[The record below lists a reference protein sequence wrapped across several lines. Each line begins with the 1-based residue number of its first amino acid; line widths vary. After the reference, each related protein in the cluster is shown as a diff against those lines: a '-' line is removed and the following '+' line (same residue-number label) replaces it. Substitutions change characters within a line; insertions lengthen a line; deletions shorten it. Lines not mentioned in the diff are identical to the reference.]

1 MRANKQRKELLRD
14 PLAYVESIGK
24 HDKAN
29 TLDALADEGR
39 DTILRVCMTTP
50 HPVPLRALGYVT
62 VLEYIGR
69 KYLPYATRQLVVAH
83 GTSLRVNRTDQQS
96 YENVESFFDTLSY
109 RPRHTADKGMVFFGR
124 DIESP
129 GVDIGRL
136 AVIMRGT
143 PEKDQLEAQAARRK
157 SNYLP
162 YLAAHILLHDTVTA
176 GIQYMPDYTPGR
188 PITTK
193 RVISIG
199 AQSERVFYNARMR
212 FRDVGGTH
220 DDLAEATGQ
229 IFTKHVTPPY
239 LPRRHYAGYDAP
251 FDPLMGDMLALR
263 DPILDD
269 DIATRMDSRLRDLRY
284 VRDYS
289 DAMFASH
296 DLSDVI
302 LQNN

>member
-1 MRANKQRKELLRD
+1 MRANKQRKDLLRD

-62 VLEYIGR
+62 VLEHIGR
-69 KYLPYATRQLVVAH
+69 KYLPYATRQLIIAH
-83 GTSLRVNRTDQQS
+83 GTSLRVNGTSQQS
-96 YENVESFFDTLSY
+96 YENVESFFDELAY
-109 RPRHTADKGMVFFGR
+109 RPRHTADNGRLFFGR
-124 DIESP
+124 DIESN
-129 GVDIGRL
+129 GIDMGRL
-136 AVIMRGT
+136 AVIMRGAS
-143 PEKDQLEAQAARRK
+143 ESKQLEAQAARRK
-157 SNYLP
+157 SDYLP

-188 PITTK
+188 PTTAK

-212 FRDVGGTH
+212 FRDAGGTH
-220 DDLAEATGQ
+220 DDLAQATGQ
-229 IFTKHVTPPY
+229 IFTKHVAPPY
-239 LPRRHYAGYDAP
+239 LPRRNYAGYEP
-251 FDPLMGDMLALR
+251 SFDPPMHDMLALR

-269 DIATRMDSRLRDLRY
+269 VIATRMDSRLRDLRY

-289 DAMFASH
+289 DAIFASH
-296 DLSDVI
+296 NLGVTT
-302 LQNN
+302 LQNT